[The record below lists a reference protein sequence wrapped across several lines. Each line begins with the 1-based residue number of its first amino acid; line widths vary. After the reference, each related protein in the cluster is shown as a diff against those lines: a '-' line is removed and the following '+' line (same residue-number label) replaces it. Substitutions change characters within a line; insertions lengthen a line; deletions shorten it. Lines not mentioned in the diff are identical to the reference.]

1 MINVISLVIML
12 LQGVLT
18 SAGVQGL
25 PAELIAEVKAALDAL
40 LKVRNT
46 PVTFEQL
53 ESLRVKPQ
61 W

>member
-1 MINVISLVIML
+1 MISAIDLAILL

-25 PAELIAEVKAALDAL
+25 SNEIVAEVKAALDGL
-40 LKVRNT
+40 LKVRGT
-46 PVTFEQL
+46 PVTYGQL
-53 ESLRVKPQ
+53 ESLRVRAE

>member
-1 MINVISLVIML
+1 MINAIDLAILL

-18 SAGVQGL
+18 SAGVKGL
-25 PAELIAEVKAALDAL
+25 PNEIIAEVKAALDGL
-40 LKVRNT
+40 LKVRGT

-53 ESLRVKPQ
+53 ESLRVKAQ